1 MSWGMLAIWTGF
13 ALAWWIIS
21 LLLVAAR
28 PRRRRGQPDL
38 RRITVFKAVPCPLS
52 DEELVRLAG
61 CIESFVADL
70 DDRSEL
76 LIGVAE
82 QDRKRVSAVVAEM
95 RGRYPQAEL
104 RLVTHVGPDQYANPK
119 VSTMKSLARHATGDL
134 WFWSDADMQA
144 PPGTLDSL
152 RQDLA
157 ASGAGFVTSPYLI
170 RATGVAA
177 ELLDKLFVN
186 LEFYPG
192 VVLLGGL
199 NRIRFALGSGILF
212 EAEHF
217 RRRVDWDLLGSCLA
231 DDFHLGRLL
240 GPGRL
245 GATRLITVAGA
256 RDWWGALL
264 HYMRWHKTIRWC
276 RPGSYALQLLVLP
289 VVGWLLAVVRDPTEP
304 LALLGLVGVITLDT
318 ATAYSICRVLKCR
331 LPWQCLPVVASWS
344 LLRGITWVACW
355 FPWPIVWRG
364 RKWWSA
370 RQQVVPRAQA
380 VADIQAEV
388 E

>member
-1 MSWGMLAIWTGF
+1 MSEGMLAVWTGL
-13 ALAWWIIS
+13 ALAWWIVS
-21 LLLVAAR
+21 LLLVAGR
-28 PRRRRGQPDL
+28 PRRRHGHPDL
-38 RRITVFKAVPCPLS
+38 RRITVFKSVPYPLS
-52 DEELVRLAG
+52 EGELERLAG
-61 CIESFVADL
+61 CIESFVAEL

-82 QDRKRVSAVVAEM
+82 RDRKCVSAVVEEM
-95 RGRYPQAEL
+95 RRRYPHADL
-104 RLVTHVGPDQYANPK
+104 RLVAHAGRDRYANPK

-144 PPGTLDSL
+144 PPGTLNSL

-157 ASGAGFVTSPYLI
+157 ASEAGFVTSPYLI
-170 RATGVAA
+170 RATGSAA

-199 NRIRFALGSGILF
+199 NRIHFALGSGILF
-212 EAEHF
+212 EAERF
-217 RRRVDWDLLGSCLA
+217 RQRVDWDFLGSRLA
-231 DDFHLGRLL
+231 DDFHLGRML

-245 GATRLITVAGA
+245 GAMRLITVAGA

-264 HYMRWHKTIRWC
+264 HYLRWHKTIRWC
-276 RPGSYALQLLVLP
+276 RPGSYALQILVLP
-289 VVGWLLAVVRDPTEP
+289 VVGWLLAVLRDPTEP
-304 LALLGLVGVITLDT
+304 LALLGLLGVVTLDT
-318 ATAYSICRVLKCR
+318 AMAYSICRVLKCR
-331 LPWQCLPVVASWS
+331 LPWRRAPVVASWS
-344 LLRGITWVACW
+344 LIRGIAWVACW

-370 RQQVVPRAQA
+370 RQQATPTRTLP
-380 VADIQAEV
+380 DIRTEV